1 MQTFDKLFKKLLV
14 HEAFDKAYPFK
25 NKYSRSADE
34 IRRAREES
42 DLQAER
48 ELDQK
53 NYAMNRMG
61 EWDRIETRRGIDNR
75 RRRRDGDL
83 ASERERGMDEEDLE
97 SSSKMV
103 DENDIKIKDEIL
115 AVALKRQG
123 SPKKEILE
131 LNSVSNLI
139 RRIIGAYKVKKTH
152 EDPDSQISS
161 YGYQSLGAINQQFES
176 KSGMM
181 SIHLTPYFY
190 FSDGTRDLIK
200 EEKNGIIDISFKVSG
215 GNYSD
220 VTGGGDATQVIATVM
235 EYAFAVFSVVESA
248 LKILFPDFYEWKKS
262 EDQKI
267 IKFSG
272 VNNFGDINPNAKT
285 AREGTNKRNRLYSL
299 GWDRAMRKR
308 ATDLELYD
316 GGHGTIYIKYKAPE
330 GSEESFNPPWRTQ
343 NQ

>member
-1 MQTFDKLFKKLLV
+1 MTDFEKLIQKLLV
-14 HEAFDKAYPFK
+14 HEAFDKAYSFK

-61 EWDRIETRRGIDNR
+61 EWDRIETRGGIDNR

-83 ASERERGMDEEDLE
+83 ASERQRGMEEEDIEHAANNSIDPTDDELK
-97 SSSKMV
+97 SKIIA
-103 DENDIKIKDEIL
+103 E
-115 AVALKRQG
+115 ALKRTG
-123 SPKKEILE
+123 SPKKEIVE
-131 LNSVSNLI
+131 LNSISILI
-139 RRIIGAYKVKKTH
+139 RRM
-152 EDPDSQISS
+152 ISS
-161 YGYQSLGAINQQFES
+161 SKAKNSNEYSYQSFGYIHQQFES

-181 SIHLTPYFY
+181 SISLAPYFY
-190 FSDGTRDLIK
+190 FDENTKDLTKVRD
-200 EEKNGIIDISFKVSG
+200 NGIIDISFKASG
-215 GNYSD
+215 GSYAD
-220 VTGGGDATQVIATVM
+220 VTGSGDATQVIATVM

-262 EDQKI
+262 KDQKI

-272 VNNFGDINPNAKT
+272 VNNFGGINPNAKT